1 MNDGLIKQFGIKAV
15 LQNKKEEIQ
24 KVYLNDQRPWIL
36 GYSGGKDSTATLQ
49 LVYNA
54 IKELPKEQRTKKIYV
69 VSSDTMVEN
78 PLILNY
84 LLNNL
89 NSINEAA
96 KRDGLEDIISSHLV
110 TPKEADT
117 FWTLLIGKGY
127 PSPRQKFRWCTAR
140 LKINPIDAFIDE
152 QTTKHDEVVV
162 VLGVRRAE
170 SQSRQQS
177 IDAKTIEGKILKMHT
192 SNPKAYVYAPIENFS
207 LSDIWTYLNHPQIP
221 NPWNGDNKA
230 LLSLYRDASDESEC
244 PIQRDVDAPSCGQ
257 SRFGCWIC
265 TVVTQDKS
273 LTGFIQNGYEEL
285 QPLLKYRN
293 WLYSIRE
300 NEKYRQRWR
309 MNGSMYFLNTADNK
323 KKQGLGPF
331 NLWGRQEMLRELLR
345 AEIDYNKMLVDR
357 PASVFDLPKQ
367 EYVHL
372 IQPAEL
378 RLIREHWVKDGD
390 WEDSLPRI
398 YKEVTGQ
405 DLPVPNL
412 QEPLL
417 RSDEL
422 HLLESLCEEHD
433 LPSNVIKKLLQVED
447 KFLDIKLRKGL
458 MKDIDSILR
467 QDWVHEEIL
476 QELMGDENQD
486 ETE

>member
-1 MNDGLIKQFGIKAV
+1 MKNGLIKTYGIKEV
-15 LQNKKEEIQ
+15 LRKKHEEIQ
-24 KVYLNDQRPWIL
+24 KVYLNDSRPWIL

-54 IKELPKEQRTKKIYV
+54 IKELSPKQRKKKIFV

-84 LLNNL
+84 LINN
-89 NSINEAA
+89 INNINQAA
-96 KRDGLEDIISSHLV
+96 KNDGMQDIFSSHLV
-110 TPKEADT
+110 VPKKTET

-140 LKINPIDAFIDE
+140 LKIDPIDAFIDE
-152 QTTKHDEVVV
+152 QTVKHDEVIV
-162 VLGVRRAE
+162 VLGVRRQE

-192 SNPKAYVYAPIENFS
+192 SNPKAYVYAPIEDFS

-230 LLSLYRDASDESEC
+230 LLSLYKDASDESEC
-244 PIQRDVDAPSCGQ
+244 PIQQDQDAPSCGQ

-265 TVVTQDKS
+265 TVVSQDKS

-285 QPLLKYRN
+285 QPLLGYRN

-300 NEKYRQRWR
+300 NEEYRQRWR
-309 MNGSMYFLNTADNK
+309 MNGSMYFLTTKNDK

-331 NLWGRQEMLRELLR
+331 NLKGRKEMLKRLLE
-345 AEIDYNKMLVDR
+345 AEIAYNTMLHDR
-357 PASVFDLPKQ
+357 PTSIFNNQ
-367 EYVHL
+367 EHEYIHL
-372 IQPAEL
+372 IQPSEL
-378 RLIREHWVKDGD
+378 RLIRDHWVKDGD
-390 WEDSLPRI
+390 WEDSLPKI
-398 YKEVTGQ
+398 YKETTGKE
-405 DLPVPNL
+405 LPIENL
-412 QEPLL
+412 CEPLL

-422 HLLESLCEEHD
+422 RLLEELCDKED

-447 KFLDIKLRKGL
+447 KFADIKIRKGL
-458 MKDIDSILR
+458 MKEIDSILR

>member
-1 MNDGLIKQFGIKAV
+1 MDEGLIKTYGIKEV
-15 LQNKKEEIQ
+15 LRSKHEEIQ
-24 KVYLNDQRPWIL
+24 KVYLNDSRPWIL

-54 IKELPKEQRTKKIYV
+54 IKELPPEQRTKKIYV

-84 LLNNL
+84 LMNN
-89 NSINEAA
+89 INNINRAA
-96 KRDGLEDIISSHLV
+96 ARDGMADIFSSHLV
-110 TPKEADT
+110 VPKETET

-140 LKINPIDAFIDE
+140 LKIDPIDAFIDE
-152 QTTKHDEVVV
+152 QTSKHDEVIV
-162 VLGVRRAE
+162 VLGVRRQE

-207 LSDIWTYLNHPQIP
+207 LSDIWTYLNHPGIP
-221 NPWNGDNKA
+221 NPWNGNNKA
-230 LLSLYRDASDESEC
+230 LLSLYKDASDESEC
-244 PIQRDVDAPSCGQ
+244 PIQRDADAPSCGQ

-273 LTGFIQNGYEEL
+273 LTGFIQNGYDEL
-285 QPLLKYRN
+285 QPLLGYRN

-300 NEKYRQRWR
+300 NEEYRQRWR
-309 MNGSMYFLNTADNK
+309 MNGSMYFLTTKDDK

-331 NLWGRQEMLRELLR
+331 NLKARKEMLERLLNT
-345 AEIDYNKMLVDR
+345 EIAYNKMLKDR
-357 PASVFDLPKQ
+357 PASIFDTESH
-367 EYVHL
+367 EYVQL
-372 IQPAEL
+372 IQPSEL
-378 RLIREHWVKDGD
+378 RLIRDHWVKDGD
-390 WEDSLPRI
+390 WEDSLPKI
-398 YKEVTGQ
+398 YKEVTGR
-405 DLPVPNL
+405 DLPVENL
-412 QEPLL
+412 CEPLL
-417 RSDEL
+417 RPDEL
-422 HLLESLCEEHD
+422 SLLEQLCEEED

-447 KFLDIKLRKGL
+447 KFADIKIRKGI
-458 MKDIDSILR
+458 MKEIGSILR

-476 QELMGDENQD
+476 RELMGEENQN